1 MPLSIKI
8 FIFVVGI
15 VCWFFLIREF
25 INAPMMEDDF
35 EIKKIVKKRKIEST
49 NRDRRILFRITQA
62 ERNIKNRNLRKK
74 YPSIERDTIK
84 R

>member
-35 EIKKIVKKRKIEST
+35 EIKKIVKKRKK
-49 NRDRRILFRITQA
+49 DA
-62 ERNIKNRNLRKK
+62 KNN
-74 YPSIERDTIK
+74 
-84 R
+84 